1 MSEID
6 RVGLQDALDAT
17 SAVHADMVSEREE
30 ETKNEALQQQASEQ
44 RAAEKSDSHAAKD
57 AKDFGFKENVKEL
70 TNAVVGGGRDTL
82 SSILTAPERIMD
94 MASGEMARQS
104 KEEGGYVPDW
114 NPLGNDLNPETK
126 TWWGGLIR
134 GGVHFGTMAIPV
146 FGWAGRIGKG
156 TGMLSAATRATVLSS
171 NTLVRGASVGAVSDL
186 FSEYSQD
193 ANGLQ
198 VMRDRFGFIDTP
210 LTTKDSDHPALKT
223 LKNVGEG
230 LGIGVMADVTWQGIA
245 KARGKLKVVGKTD
258 RAAVKVVDKIQ
269 ANRQAKAEDTARV
282 LIDRNLRAATTQKL
296 FNKGIDFNKLDPD
309 QQIFEMQ
316 KVAKADRSGRYRSW
330 NPPEDDMQRAARK
343 ILDRNKSVESQTI
356 EKATVELEE
365 PGFRG
370 HKNKNMADTWQGNPT
385 SAGDPWTVSKDL
397 WRIDKEWGSEMG
409 STDSLITPAAAESIA
424 KEGYGK
430 KGITPGIVKELIGDT
445 RFNVL
450 MEQLQKQGKSLED
463 HYGAAFERMQEVVGG
478 RDAGSLTPDEFWGPL
493 NRQLD
498 SIGGKEAWQR
508 ENILAADLISSS
520 LLKQLRDRAMVAREL
535 VDIADLNDVDGH
547 LKYIRDNLVVGMEM
561 MKRSRFLASESYQN
575 MLSEKGGKGFINDAL
590 VEMHGTTQRQVDMM
604 LDMARQAPS
613 DDFLHAVLEA
623 VSMSN

>member
-1 MSEID
+1 MAEID

-210 LTTKDSDHPALKT
+210 LTPKDSAHP
-223 LKNVGEG
+223 
-230 LGIGVMADVTWQGIA
+230 D
-245 KARGKLKVVGKTD
+245 
-258 RAAVKVVDKIQ
+258 
-269 ANRQAKAEDTARV
+269 
-282 LIDRNLRAATTQKL
+282 
-296 FNKGIDFNKLDPD
+296 
-309 QQIFEMQ
+309 
-316 KVAKADRSGRYRSW
+316 
-330 NPPEDDMQRAARK
+330 
-343 ILDRNKSVESQTI
+343 
-356 EKATVELEE
+356 
-365 PGFRG
+365 
-370 HKNKNMADTWQGNPT
+370 
-385 SAGDPWTVSKDL
+385 
-397 WRIDKEWGSEMG
+397 
-409 STDSLITPAAAESIA
+409 
-424 KEGYGK
+424 
-430 KGITPGIVKELIGDT
+430 
-445 RFNVL
+445 
-450 MEQLQKQGKSLED
+450 
-463 HYGAAFERMQEVVGG
+463 
-478 RDAGSLTPDEFWGPL
+478 
-493 NRQLD
+493 
-498 SIGGKEAWQR
+498 
-508 ENILAADLISSS
+508 
-520 LLKQLRDRAMVAREL
+520 
-535 VDIADLNDVDGH
+535 
-547 LKYIRDNLVVGMEM
+547 
-561 MKRSRFLASESYQN
+561 
-575 MLSEKGGKGFINDAL
+575 
-590 VEMHGTTQRQVDMM
+590 
-604 LDMARQAPS
+604 
-613 DDFLHAVLEA
+613 
-623 VSMSN
+623 